1 MDIATAI
8 VVSYAA
14 NFGVYVT
21 ITVYVGIKNYIIEK
35 YYS

>member
-8 VVSYAA
+8 IVSYTA
-14 NFGVYVT
+14 NFWFYVT
-21 ITVYVGIKNYIIEK
+21 ITAYVEIKNYIIEK